1 MGAVVRATTA
11 SLGIISRTSYLRLKR
26 YSNSARVARGVLVTH
41 GAVGSNYALSSNR
54 ISMVQS
60 R

>member
-11 SLGIISRTSYLRLKR
+11 SLGIISRKVVSSIEAILEFRE
-26 YSNSARVARGVLVTH
+26 VARGALVTH